1 MPPPTVWV
9 DLIPSQKKKYKN
21 IFVKEKG
28 EGEKKRRIAL
38 HLEDD
43 AFSQSL
49 DM

>member
-28 EGEKKRRIAL
+28 GRGKKKKDSLAL
-38 HLEDD
+38 GG
-43 AFSQSL
+43 
-49 DM
+49 